1 MSSTFVKSSLPPQ
14 QTFHSQSIAHFDQFL
29 LSSTLKIH
37 PTPKKFKNPVTQQ
50 LTMALWSVA
59 ASLDF
64 E

>member
-1 MSSTFVKSSLPPQ
+1 VSLPPQ

-29 LSSTLKIH
+29 LSLTLAIH
-37 PTPKKFKNPVTQQ
+37 PNPKKFKNPGIQQ
-50 LTMALWSVA
+50 LTMALCLDA